1 MKHVRLPRH
10 RLRPAPWFAALL
22 LILPALPSAAV
33 GGPRQDR
40 TSTSETASRLAET
53 HVASAIAVA
62 RLDAGNTLLAAEI
75 ARLEGASRG
84 SSPAEWLRELGKVD
98 AEMRSALGEVIQQ
111 GVDPLVENHEQSLA
125 ALRERVAEAQASWL
139 EVRTDLN
146 RAELLLSEIRDSR
159 LIAGQLAS
167 LLSVDKRWFWLF
179 GVIAVAALLGVVCHD
194 RRHEIRKLLNGG
206 RPKAMGLS
214 KLLAVLL
221 VLMTAATLAM
231 FLLGDQ
237 IYEALLTAGVG
248 SADSPR
254 HELQR
259 RASQLEAE
267 QMALAAARQSLEKLR
282 DELQAAFCRQFA
294 DVLPPRNRLPLCW
307 QQLRDGAI
315 QAAEEIAA
323 YRAAFGGWESDRAEL
338 AECTEQLRSQSA
350 ATIGTLRLRHS
361 IRACFGVLLLGLT
374 AGGGLWYWGGVAG
387 RRKATRETCPLCL
400 GQGSLESE
408 ETAAPEDNSGD
419 LRLVR
424 CHHVISKNP
433 HEQCDFSFREAYRP
447 MTKLCFP
454 TLGIPQAGKTHWL
467 AMLYWVLN
475 RGSYPK
481 TIQFE
486 RVRSQS
492 AENFDRIVEEILN
505 TRIGTAATQQDRIP
519 HPLVFNFR
527 DRDPIGRSNVLV
539 NIFDYSGEVTSEMDV
554 RDYRRRRAL
563 DADGFLFFLDPTY
576 PSEVQAKALAD
587 FREDLRLIKGV
598 KAGRRLRLPVALCV
612 SKIDLL
618 ARHDYRLED
627 GRDAIAAFYEDL
639 ARIDPSGE
647 STALAVL
654 EQRSQLTQR
663 LHNVIWPGWQIER
676 QVDDLFGGRF
686 AFFPLTPVGLDGRGE
701 TDLSLRTISP
711 FGLLEPLLWLLQMT
725 GYPVLQ

>member
-1 MKHVRLPRH
+1 M
-10 RLRPAPWFAALL
+10 
-22 LILPALPSAAV
+22 
-33 GGPRQDR
+33 
-40 TSTSETASRLAET
+40 
-53 HVASAIAVA
+53 AVA

-75 ARLEGASRG
+75 ARLEGASRAG
-84 SSPAEWLRELGKVD
+84 SAVEWLRELGKVD
-98 AEMRSALGEVIQQ
+98 AEMRGALGEAIQQ
-111 GVDPLVENHEQSLA
+111 GVAPLVENHEQSLA
-125 ALRERVAEAQASWL
+125 ALRERVAEAQAAWL

-146 RAELLLSEIRDSR
+146 RAELLLGEIRDSR

-221 VLMTAATLAM
+221 ALMTAATLAM
-231 FLLGDQ
+231 FLLGDR

-259 RASQLEAE
+259 RAGALEAE
-267 QMALAAARQSLEKLR
+267 QAALAAARQSLEEHR
-282 DELQAAFCRQFA
+282 EELQAAFCRPFA
-294 DVLPPRNRLPLCW
+294 DALSPRSRLPLDW
-307 QQLRDGAI
+307 RQLRDGVI
-315 QAAEEIAA
+315 GAAEEIAA

-338 AECTEQLRSQSA
+338 AECLEQLQSQSA
-350 ATIGTLRLRHS
+350 AAIGTLRLRHS
-361 IRACFGVLLLGLT
+361 IRACLGVLLLGLT
-374 AGGGLWYWGGVAG
+374 AGGGFWYWGGVAS

-400 GQGSLESE
+400 GQGSLERE
-408 ETAAPEDNSGD
+408 EAADAEDNAEDNADD

-424 CHHVISKNP
+424 CHHVISKNS
-433 HEQCDFSFREAYRP
+433 HERCDFSFREAYRP

-539 NIFDYSGEVTSEMDV
+539 NIFDYSGEVTSEMDAH
-554 RDYRRRRAL
+554 DYRRRRAL

-618 ARHDYRLED
+618 ARHDFRLED

-663 LHNVIWPGWQIER
+663 LRDVIWPGWQIER